1 MLPESSRR
9 RASRQYPPHFG
20 SIDAACCTVNSSD
33 QMVRCRTY
41 RCEIRFVSAQI
52 WAHNPLPKPFTPIAR
67 VSSRRLQR
75 ANTHQNPPSRKFV
88 GKTPTEILDFSV
100 NQLGCLSDFHRLPL
114 SGKCTLTISVPFVVF
129 FNASEQTF
137 YQA

>member
-1 MLPESSRR
+1 LTQHVAESIRR
-9 RASRQYPPHFG
+9 
-20 SIDAACCTVNSSD
+20 IKWCAAEHIAAKFALFPLKYG
-33 QMVRCRTY
+33 RI
-41 RCEIRFVSAQI
+41 IRFPNLSRLI
-52 WAHNPLPKPFTPIAR
+52 SR
-67 VSSRRLQR
+67 VSSRHFQS
-75 ANTHQNPPSRKFV
+75 ANTLQNPPSRKFV